1 MLTTESLNDL
11 SDILHTEFDQNLT
24 PEEVF
29 AVGQGIVGMFD
40 HLMKLDFED
49 KNNNENTYS
58 ENEKEGMH
66 QAL

>member
-29 AVGQGIVGMFD
+29 AVGQRLVGMFD

-49 KNNNENTYS
+49 KNNNEKTDTRN
-58 ENEKEGMH
+58 G
-66 QAL
+66 